1 MKALII
7 GGGGFVGP
15 YLAKH
20 LTEDLGYTVT
30 VTKTEK
36 ETLNLDGVGIA
47 NLNILDKE
55 QIKELLVN
63 EEPDYVFHLAAQ
75 SSVAYSWKNPSL
87 TIDVNVKGCANL
99 LDVLRE
105 LEKKPRVLLIGS
117 GEEYGHIKSSECP
130 IVEDNTVRPGN
141 IYAATKACQ
150 NMLGKI
156 YSFLAN
162 RSVARSGNSRVRRL

>member
-47 NLNILDKE
+47 NLNILSH
-55 QIKELLVN
+55 I
-63 EEPDYVFHLAAQ
+63 
-75 SSVAYSWKNPSL
+75 
-87 TIDVNVKGCANL
+87 
-99 LDVLRE
+99 
-105 LEKKPRVLLIGS
+105 EKRSYK
-117 GEEYGHIKSSECP
+117 KSHC
-130 IVEDNTVRPGN
+130 
-141 IYAATKACQ
+141 K
-150 NMLGKI
+150 
-156 YSFLAN
+156 
-162 RSVARSGNSRVRRL
+162 

>member
-47 NLNILDKE
+47 NLNILDK
-55 QIKELLVN
+55 
-63 EEPDYVFHLAAQ
+63 
-75 SSVAYSWKNPSL
+75 
-87 TIDVNVKGCANL
+87 
-99 LDVLRE
+99 
-105 LEKKPRVLLIGS
+105 
-117 GEEYGHIKSSECP
+117 
-130 IVEDNTVRPGN
+130 
-141 IYAATKACQ
+141 
-150 NMLGKI
+150 
-156 YSFLAN
+156 
-162 RSVARSGNSRVRRL
+162 

>member
-20 LTEDLGYTVT
+20 LTEDLEYTVT

-75 SSVAYSWKNPSL
+75 SSVAYSWKTLHLPL
-87 TIDVNVKGCANL
+87 
-99 LDVLRE
+99 
-105 LEKKPRVLLIGS
+105 
-117 GEEYGHIKSSECP
+117 
-130 IVEDNTVRPGN
+130 
-141 IYAATKACQ
+141 
-150 NMLGKI
+150 MLM
-156 YSFLAN
+156 
-162 RSVARSGNSRVRRL
+162 

>member
-75 SSVAYSWKNPSL
+75 SSVDIHGKTLHLPL
-87 TIDVNVKGCANL
+87 
-99 LDVLRE
+99 
-105 LEKKPRVLLIGS
+105 
-117 GEEYGHIKSSECP
+117 
-130 IVEDNTVRPGN
+130 
-141 IYAATKACQ
+141 
-150 NMLGKI
+150 MLM
-156 YSFLAN
+156 
-162 RSVARSGNSRVRRL
+162 

>member
-47 NLNILDKE
+47 NLNILE
-55 QIKELLVN
+55 
-63 EEPDYVFHLAAQ
+63 
-75 SSVAYSWKNPSL
+75 
-87 TIDVNVKGCANL
+87 
-99 LDVLRE
+99 
-105 LEKKPRVLLIGS
+105 
-117 GEEYGHIKSSECP
+117 
-130 IVEDNTVRPGN
+130 
-141 IYAATKACQ
+141 
-150 NMLGKI
+150 
-156 YSFLAN
+156 
-162 RSVARSGNSRVRRL
+162 